1 MSEPR
6 IIYILIGKEKT
17 PLVGYSEHTGDFIQT
32 CEAMLDKVTKD
43 SSAAVNL
50 GTGFTI
56 FYTNENDIT
65 YLIMA
70 NSLYPKSTAIGCIE
84 SIKNEFQST
93 FRGRDFDSE
102 QEYGLN
108 DDFKE
113 KLKMK
118 YEYYNENTEVSSEAI
133 QNLKAEMLRMRDE
146 VLEASGLLNQTN
158 EALNIMTSKAETLA
172 QDSESH
178 KKQAVQVK
186 KKENWKKICFWIAIA
201 VIILLIVYFIICGI
215 CGSFT
220 FNCSSD

>member
-1 MSEPR
+1 MSEDTR
-6 IIYILIGKEKT
+6 IIYILIGKDKT

-32 CEAMLDKVTKD
+32 CENMLDKVTKD

-70 NSLYPKSTAIGCIE
+70 NSSYPKSTAIGCIE

-93 FRGRDFDSE
+93 YRGRDFDSE

-118 YEYYNENTEVSSEAI
+118 YEYYTKNPEAVDEHVEELKNVVLAFKNQVI
-133 QNLKAEMLRMRDE
+133 QAAE
-146 VLEASGLLNQTN
+146 VLNERGEDLNKLSDQSKLL
-158 EALNIMTSKAETLA
+158 E
-172 QDSESH
+172 QDSYSF
-178 KKQAVQVK
+178 KKGAIEVRRTECK
-186 KKENWKKICFWIAIA
+186 RKIWYIIAIVL
-201 VIILLIVYFIICGI
+201 VIGIIIGI
-215 CGSFT
+215 IIWVAS
-220 FNCSSD
+220 